1 MPPGDRWRDVKD
13 GETLESLTEAIQHV
27 FQRAGE
33 RLFVIDCGRGEIFTD
48 DGKAEPKE
56 QKAYT
61 MSGEEIRQ
69 QLSFWLPLRL
79 PMSKKLDLHGVRHND
94 VERLV
99 ENFVLLNEPPLT
111 IITGNSHRMRQ
122 IVINCLMNNDI
133 NFKSWGYSQFK
144 ILGQLG
150 AF

>member
-13 GETLESLTEAIQHV
+13 GETLESLTEAIEHV

-61 MSGEEIRQ
+61 MYGEEIRQ
-69 QLSFWLPLRL
+69 
-79 PMSKKLDLHGVRHND
+79 
-94 VERLV
+94 
-99 ENFVLLNEPPLT
+99 
-111 IITGNSHRMRQ
+111 
-122 IVINCLMNNDI
+122 
-133 NFKSWGYSQFK
+133 
-144 ILGQLG
+144 
-150 AF
+150 